1 MQRIL
6 SLLTFV
12 AVGFLPAL
20 PAAAQEGS
28 IDEGV
33 FRILVDGSEV
43 GTESFSIRR
52 TGSGESEQIIA
63 TAEIRMDVPEG
74 RLDLRPALQV
84 SGQDMAVS
92 AYQIKVSGHE
102 QEEVYVHLD
111 ERRFVARVR
120 SAQGQQEREYRA
132 APGTLLLDTR
142 AAHQYYFV
150 GRRAGSTGATIPVI
164 VPRENRQYDLQASV
178 AGTESV
184 TVAGQEVEARRL
196 RLEGGGATRDLWI
209 DGEGRVLRLEFEDD
223 SFVAIRQELP

>member
-6 SLLTFV
+6 SLLSFL
-12 AVGFLPAL
+12 AVGFIWAL
-20 PAAAQEGS
+20 PVAGQGVPV
-28 IDEGV
+28 DEGV
-33 FRILVDGSEV
+33 FLIVVDGSEV

-52 TGSGESEQIIA
+52 TGSGDDAQVIA

-84 SGQDMAVS
+84 SGEDMAVS

-111 ERRFVARVR
+111 DRRFVARVR
-120 SAQGQQEREYRA
+120 SERGQQEREYRA

-150 GRRAGSTGATIPVI
+150 GQRAGTTGGSVPII
-164 VPRENRQYDLQASV
+164 VPRENRQYDLQV
-178 AGTESV
+178 TVGGTEST
-184 TVAGQEVEARRL
+184 TVGGEQVQARRL

-209 DGEGRVLRLEFEDD
+209 DTEGRVLRLEFRDE
-223 SFVAIRQELP
+223 SYVVIRERLP